1 MKQQVKISK
10 VKGNPSN
17 PRIIKNDKFKKLV
30 KSIKEFP
37 EMLKLRPIVVD
48 ENMIVLGGN
57 MRLKASKDAG
67 LSEVWID
74 VAEGLTEEQ
83 KKEFIVKDNVGFG
96 EWEWDILAN
105 EWDSV
110 QLAEWG
116 LDVWENED
124 DVKEEE
130 EVYTK
135 NIKAPTYE
143 PKNEKPKEEELYN
156 EDKVKELIKK
166 IGFSNIEKE
175 EKEFLIKAAYRHT
188 VFNYQSIADFYAHSN
203 KEVQELMEDSALVII
218 DFNKA
223 IENGYVKLSKEL
235 EKSYTEDYEK

>member
-1 MKQQVKISK
+1 MKLEINKLK
-10 VKGNPSN
+10 PNKDN
-17 PRIIKNDKFKKLV
+17 PRIIKDDKFKKLV

-37 EMLKLRPIVVD
+37 EMLELRPIVVD
-48 ENMIVLGGN
+48 EDMTILGGN
-57 MRLKASKDAG
+57 MRHKASIEAG
-67 LSEVWID
+67 LKEVHIKI
-74 VAEGLTEEQ
+74 AKGLTEEQ
-83 KKEFIVKDNVGFG
+83 KQEFIVKDNVGFG

-105 EWDSV
+105 EWDSTK
-110 QLAEWG
+110 LNEWG
-116 LDVWENED
+116 LDVWQNED

-130 EVYTK
+130 ELYTK
-135 NIKAPTYE
+135 NIEAPTYE
-143 PKNEKPKEEELYN
+143 PKNKKPKEKELYN

-166 IGFSNIEKE
+166 IELCNIKKE

-223 IENGYVKLSKEL
+223 IENGYVKLSKEI
-235 EKSYTEDYEK
+235 EQSYITDYEK

>member
-1 MKQQVKISK
+1 MKQQVKLSK
-10 VKGNPSN
+10 VKGNPNN

-30 KSIKEFP
+30 KSIQEFP

-48 ENMIVLGGN
+48 EDMIVLGGN

-67 LSEVWID
+67 LKEVWIE

-96 EWEWDILAN
+96 EWEWDMLAN

-116 LDVWENED
+116 LDVWQNED

-135 NIKAPTYE
+135 NIEAPTYE

-166 IGFSNIEKE
+166 IGISNIEKE

-223 IENGYVKLSKEL
+223 IENGYVKLSKEVQEL
-235 EKSYTEDYEK
+235 YDEEYGE